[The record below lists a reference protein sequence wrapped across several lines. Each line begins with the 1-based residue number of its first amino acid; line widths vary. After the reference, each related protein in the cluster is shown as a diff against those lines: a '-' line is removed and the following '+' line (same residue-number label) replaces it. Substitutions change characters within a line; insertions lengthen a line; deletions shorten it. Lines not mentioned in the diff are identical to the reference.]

1 MQSLWR
7 LACLAAV
14 ATFGFLWLVAG
25 NLYIRLLDEGIYLE
39 GAARIVDGQ
48 APYRDF
54 FALTGPGCFWLVA
67 GLFQLLGV
75 KLWVARL
82 LPVTELALLAG
93 AVFWLT
99 ARMTSRLF
107 GALLAIAY
115 LSLMAVNVDT
125 MVVNHRLDS
134 AALAVLAVAA
144 SSGGRPAMAGVCA
157 AAAAWAT
164 PPMLVV
170 SFALFYFERAKWRRF
185 LLGMAAVSLPA
196 LLWLAVQGA
205 LIPMFQ
211 HLLWS
216 GVNYAGANRAAY
228 GSIVGGWAAIFS
240 DASGGELVVRA
251 IFTGYCLMLP
261 AILPAVVLV
270 ASLLRVW
277 RTREEWVLVVCA
289 AAMLASSY
297 PRPNI
302 TNLRYLCALFVVLS
316 GILLFRFQYWRI
328 AMGGATFLSAVLL
341 LYAGTNI
348 GKGELLETPRGVV
361 RFPVESVA
369 MQRMLQKHVRP
380 GDSMFVFPYEPVA
393 SFLVGGRNPAR
404 YSFLQPGM
412 MTVADEQAALEDLKR
427 QPPRWVYYS
436 EVPPEAYLRIWP
448 TSDPTR
454 LHMPQIE
461 GFVRAQYREVDR
473 VEMNGLP
480 FRLLGFTGAR

>member
-1 MQSLWR
+1 MPSLPR
-7 LACLAAV
+7 LACGAAV
-14 ATFGFLWLVAG
+14 LTFGFLWLVAG

-67 GLFQLLGV
+67 GLFQALGV

-82 LPVTELALLAG
+82 LPLTELALLVG
-93 AVFWLT
+93 AVFWLA
-99 ARMTSRLF
+99 ARMTSRVY
-107 GALLAIAY
+107 GALLALAY

-144 SSGGRPAMAGVCA
+144 SVGGRPVAAGVCA

-170 SFALFYFERAKWRRF
+170 SIALLYFERTRWRGF
-185 LLGMAAVSLPA
+185 LVGMAAVSAPA
-196 LLWLAVQGA
+196 LLWLVWRGA
-205 LIPMFQ
+205 LIPMLQ

-216 GVNYAGANRAAY
+216 GANYAGANRAAY
-228 GSIVGGWAAIFS
+228 GSIVGGWGAIFS

-261 AILPAVVLV
+261 AILPVVVLV
-270 ASLLRVW
+270 ASLLRGW
-277 RTREEWVLVVCA
+277 RNREEWMLAVCA
-289 AAMLASSY
+289 GVMLVSSY

-302 TNLRYLCALFVVLS
+302 TNLRYLCPLFVVLS
-316 GILLFRFQYWRI
+316 GVLLFRFRYWRI
-328 AMGGATFLSAVLL
+328 AMGAATFLSAVLL

-348 GKGELLETPRGVV
+348 GKGEVVETPRGAV
-361 RFPVESVA
+361 RFPAESVA

-380 GDSMFVFPYEPVA
+380 GDSMFVFPYEPV
-393 SFLVGGRNPAR
+393 SLFLSGGRNPTH

-412 MTVADEQAALEDLKR
+412 MTASDEQAAVADLR
-427 QPPRWVYYS
+427 AHPPRWVYYS
-436 EVPPEAYLRIWP
+436 DVPPEAYLRIWP
-448 TSDPTR
+448 TSDPAR
-454 LHMPQIE
+454 LRMPEIE
-461 GFVRAQYREVDR
+461 GFIRAQYREVDR
-473 VEMNGLP
+473 VEMNGLA
-480 FRLLGFTGAR
+480 FRLLSSAGAR